1 MKDKEDI
8 LFVKSFTSLQILVKV
23 HMKCTVCEQISD
35 HKDMHKNLWSKVWIL
50 HMGILTGMD
59 APPVLWGGGGGY
71 PPRPAPPRKNNQN
84 SGELVG
90 QNKGPNLNFLQYRK
104 QMMEQYY
111 NTEQCPI
118 QRVNKICKR
127 K

>member
-59 APPVLWGGGGGY
+59 APPVLWGGGGGGGY
-71 PPRPAPPRKNNQN
+71 PPRPAP
-84 SGELVG
+84 
-90 QNKGPNLNFLQYRK
+90 
-104 QMMEQYY
+104 
-111 NTEQCPI
+111 
-118 QRVNKICKR
+118 
-127 K
+127 

>member
-59 APPVLWGGGGGY
+59 APPVLWGGGGVT
-71 PPRPAPPRKNNQN
+71 RPAPPRKNNQN

-90 QNKGPNLNFLQYRK
+90 QNMGPHLNFLQ
-104 QMMEQYY
+104 
-111 NTEQCPI
+111 
-118 QRVNKICKR
+118 
-127 K
+127 